1 MSFTRQSMQRA
12 QRGLQRDLPRAL
24 RQELDRAS
32 GRLGPYGVRV
42 ARALV
47 AQDTG
52 RTFRNITYET
62 EVTRGRGGGWQ
73 YRLIVFVRADTQ
85 REALAVFVT
94 EFGRGQGRAGHAA
107 RGSLPPRPFLRPSRE
122 LVAKRARGA
131 FSRAM
136 RLAAQRTI
144 GR

>member
-1 MSFTRQSMQRA
+1 MSFTRQSMTKAR
-12 QRGLQRDLPRAL
+12 RELSRDLPRVL
-24 RQELDRAS
+24 RQELDRAAA
-32 GRLGPYGVRV
+32 RLGPYGVRV

-47 AQDTG
+47 AQNTG

-62 EVTRGRGGGWQ
+62 EVTRGRGGGWN
-73 YRLIVFVRADTQ
+73 YRLIVFVRADTRQ
-85 REALAVFVT
+85 AALAVFVT
-94 EFGRGQGRAGHAA
+94 EFGRGHGRAGHAA

-136 RLAAQRTI
+136 RTAAQRTI